1 MLAGFGLLDQ
11 MEMEMEKER
20 GFHNGDGFFAG
31 IGIGGEGGRMRMLSV
46 DISRY
51 LKEFCVLICT
61 FETSGSERSWKE
73 GMLW

>member
-20 GFHNGDGFFAG
+20 GFHNGDGIFCRYLG
-31 IGIGGEGGRMRMLSV
+31 QSGEGGRMRMLSV

-51 LKEFCVLICT
+51 LKEFCVLICMSRT
-61 FETSGSERSWKE
+61 G
-73 GMLW
+73 